1 MKLSTRHSHW
11 LEISVSREGV
21 SNVVVGIGGVEGAW
35 GEKKRKKEKNWRRR
49 HSSHR
54 TNCAYREVISNVVP
68 KI

>member
-35 GEKKRKKEKNWRRR
+35 GGEKKKKRRKIGGDDIR
-49 HSSHR
+49 
-54 TNCAYREVISNVVP
+54 VIAQTALTVR
-68 KI
+68 